1 MDDKDKQNYLSKE
14 PKGPMPRQNNNNN
27 NNNKIHLNA
36 TP

>member
-27 NNNKIHLNA
+27 NKIHLNA